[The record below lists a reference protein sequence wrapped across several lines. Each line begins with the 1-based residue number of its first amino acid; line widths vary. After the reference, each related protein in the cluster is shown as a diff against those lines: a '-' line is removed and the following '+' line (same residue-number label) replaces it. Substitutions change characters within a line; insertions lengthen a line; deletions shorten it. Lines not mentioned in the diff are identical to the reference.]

1 MRIGLRRSVLLGA
14 PLFGYLV
21 GMLHPTRLRLDQS
34 PWLYISVHLVIPILI
49 GLLAWMIVLLVEG
62 IDNRAATAARLL
74 VVPFALVY
82 SLFTAFAGLAYG
94 VMVWKAGGLPAE
106 EQPGAV
112 ALIHDVFHN
121 GLERAIYI
129 AAGLLWLAA
138 MVATAVALRDRV
150 PIPAL
155 ALLTIGATIFANSH
169 ERPWGPAG
177 MAAILA
183 GIVWLEFRPNTV
195 RTGR

>member
-1 MRIGLRRSVLLGA
+1 MSLSLRRSVLLGA
-14 PLFGYLV
+14 PVFGYVV
-21 GMLHPTRLRLDQS
+21 GMLHPTRLRLDQA
-34 PWLYISVHLVIPILI
+34 PWLYIGIHLVMPVLI

-82 SLFTAFAGLAYG
+82 SVFTAFAGLAYG
-94 VMVWKAGGLPAE
+94 VMVWKAGGLPAQ
-106 EQPGAV
+106 EQPGAL

-121 GLERAIYI
+121 GLEKAIYLT
-129 AAGLLWLAA
+129 AGLLWLAA
-138 MVATAVALRDRV
+138 VVAAAVGLRGRA
-150 PIPAL
+150 PLPAL
-155 ALLTIGATIFANSH
+155 ALLAVGAAIFANSH

-183 GIVWLEFRPNTV
+183 GVVWLEFKPSKV

>member
-1 MRIGLRRSVLLGA
+1 
-14 PLFGYLV
+14 
-21 GMLHPTRLRLDQS
+21 MLHPMRLRLDQS
-34 PWLYISVHLVIPILI
+34 PSLYIGIHLVMPLLI

-62 IDNRAATAARLL
+62 IENRAATAARLL

-82 SLFTAFAGLAYG
+82 SVFTAFAGLAYG
-94 VMVWKAGGLPAE
+94 VMVWKAGRLPAE

-121 GLERAIYI
+121 GLDRAIYL
-129 AAGLLWLAA
+129 AAGVLWLAA
-138 MVATAVALRDRV
+138 IVAAAVALRGRA

-155 ALLTIGATIFANSH
+155 ALLVLGAVIFANSH

-183 GIVWLEFRPNTV
+183 GIVWLELRPNIV

>member
-1 MRIGLRRSVLLGA
+1 MKISLRRSVLLGA
-14 PLFGYLV
+14 PLFGYVV

-34 PWLYISVHLVIPILI
+34 PWLYIGIHLGMPVLI

-82 SLFTAFAGLAYG
+82 SVFTTFAGLAYG
-94 VMVWKAGGLPAE
+94 VMVWKAGRLPAK
-106 EQPGAV
+106 EQPGAL

-121 GLERAIYI
+121 GLERTVYVS
-129 AAGLLWLAA
+129 AGLLWLAA
-138 MVATAVALRDRV
+138 VVAAAFALRGRAPV
-150 PIPAL
+150 PAL
-155 ALLTIGATIFANSH
+155 ALLAIGAAIYANSH

-177 MAAILA
+177 MATILA
-183 GIVWLEFRPNTV
+183 GIVWLEFRPSPV